1 MKLKLSLLF
10 LSLSLCC
17 CSTHRQ
23 IMSGQE
29 TFLLYPEDEREELPE
44 GVIKGTNGLRTLYNI
59 GTPTLEVFVP
69 ENPNGSA
76 MLVIPG
82 GGFMVLSY
90 DGEGTQVAKELNKRS
105 ITAFV
110 LKYRT
115 QPLYNEDG
123 TPASG
128 LLEVVGAFRR
138 ETEKAKEKC
147 GKQDGGA
154 YDWASEVPSAPLAFA
169 DAAAAMAWIRE
180 HAAQYGVKKLGMM
193 GFSAGAITTLHQVQF
208 HSKDTRPD
216 IAAAIYGGWNDTF
229 TVPEDGMPLFLCSPV
244 KDVFTPEES
253 LQVYLSWLKAG
264 IPVEHHFF
272 QAAEHGF
279 GAGGTGHSVDAWMD
293 LLTSYMKDVNFLK

>member
-10 LSLSLCC
+10 LSLSLCS
-17 CSTHRQ
+17 CSSYRQ
-23 IMSGQE
+23 APSGQE
-29 TFLLYPEDEREELPE
+29 TFPLYPSEERGKLQE
-44 GVIKGTNGLRTLYNI
+44 GVLKGVDGLRTLYNI
-59 GTPTLEVFVP
+59 DTPTLEVFVP
-69 ENPNGSA
+69 ENPNGAA
-76 MLVIPG
+76 MLVAPG
-82 GGFMVLSY
+82 GGFMILSY
-90 DGEGTQVAKELNKRS
+90 DGEGTLVAKELNKRG

-128 LLEVVGAFRR
+128 LLEVMGAFQR

-147 GKQDGGA
+147 DKPDGGA

-169 DAAAAMAWIRE
+169 DADAAMTWIRE
-180 HAAQYGVKKLGMM
+180 HAARYGIKKLGMM

-208 HSKDTRPD
+208 HSKNTRPD
-216 IAAAIYGGWNDTF
+216 IAAAIYGGWNDSF

-253 LQVYLSWLKAG
+253 LLVYLAWQKAG
-264 IPVEHHFF
+264 LPVEHHFF

-279 GAGGTGHSVDAWMD
+279 GAGGTGHGVDAWMD
-293 LLTSYMKDVNFLK
+293 LLTAYMKDVNFLK